1 MSSRQ
6 LKVCNNPVSTY
17 VLSDILHFLSYLYAF
32 YVFRW
37 CENEELSTTMEKT
50 FLQTTSTKRRG
61 YLSQGKLTKDIRA
74 ILVLGVF
81 WIVLQFLASLIV
93 VIGRL
98 LDCRVTAKGNV
109 GFSAWIFTEKD
120 MK

>member
-1 MSSRQ
+1 MTS
-6 LKVCNNPVSTY
+6 NNAFMFPCRPY
-17 VLSDILHFLSYLYAF
+17 KLSVDIQ
-32 YVFRW
+32 
-37 CENEELSTTMEKT
+37 T

-61 YLSQGKLTKDIRA
+61 YLSQGKLTKDIRYLKQFPYVFYGLLVICWLYRA